1 MPATPRPV
9 HLSAIWRGPPAAAL
23 GAARAAVEAAGGAV
37 VDARALSDLH
47 LTLIIELEGEDLPA
61 LGAALAAAGLGLA
74 SGAAPAAG
82 AGPVALRLA
91 VCTAAGG
98 GDRRADVP
106 AVPG

>member
-1 MPATPRPV
+1 VPSTSPPLHHA
-9 HLSAIWRGPPAAAL
+9 AIWRGPPAAAL

-61 LGAALAAAGLGLA
+61 LGAALAAAGLGPA
-74 SGAAPAAG
+74 EGAPWSAP
-82 AGPVALRLA
+82 AGPVELRLA

-98 GDRRADVP
+98 GDRRAEVP